1 MSTSARETSSSAA
14 AALPIGISKLAAA
27 GPAPEFED
35 KLTLFGRF
43 VGSWDVVNVVL
54 NEDDGTAVH
63 ESRGEWHFFW
73 ILGGRGIQ
81 DVLYAVGW
89 SPDRFGSTYRCYDA
103 EADLWRCTWMIPAG
117 GEDVNLVAREVEA
130 ESSSLA
136 TDRTRRGLNAGRSPR
151 LRRTASCGGVTSLAT
166 TVRRGVSSR
175 RCTQR
180 VRRAPTLS
188 GAELHGVKASV
199 PSADVA
205 SSRIPPAVSVR
216 RTWLGVSLKTLRKR
230 ALK

>member
-35 KLTLFGRF
+35 KLTLFGRL

-117 GEDVNLVAREVEA
+117 GEYVNLVAREVDSGIELIGHGPDPTRI
-130 ESSSLA
+130 ERWTFSEITEDSFLWRGEVSRDDGQTWRLIQEMHA
-136 TDRTRRGLNAGRSPR
+136 TRQA
-151 LRRTASCGGVTSLAT
+151 
-166 TVRRGVSSR
+166 
-175 RCTQR
+175 
-180 VRRAPTLS
+180 
-188 GAELHGVKASV
+188 
-199 PSADVA
+199 SAD
-205 SSRIPPAVSVR
+205 P
-216 RTWLGVSLKTLRKR
+216 
-230 ALK
+230 